1 LILAVVFAMMVLML
15 PVLFGVIVFFAAS
28 VALFMLLAR
37 FGLLP
42 GVVFRTYRFTDE
54 RAEPPSEERTDA
66 TAHERVGGPLTESSW
81 YQDTQDGEV
90 IILPETALKKAEK
103 NDE

>member
-1 LILAVVFAMMVLML
+1 
-15 PVLFGVIVFFAAS
+15 
-28 VALFMLLAR
+28 MLLAR

-42 GVVFRTYRFTDE
+42 GVVFRTYKFTDDRVTPQRRA
-54 RAEPPSEERTDA
+54 RAEERMDAAGREGRDAPPRAE
-66 TAHERVGGPLTESSW
+66 GSW

-90 IILPETALKKAEK
+90 IFLPESALKKADE